1 MHGAA
6 RAPPPGCGEG
16 VAEVVGHRNAR
27 SLGGIRA
34 ALRTVAPSPQ
44 AAIALQCRNASCSR
58 TTSLMPVVGPEHS
71 GQRKQQGKRE
81 TNAIGDHRG
90 EIAALVTRIS
100 SHASPGSASRRAVVG
115 SPTIRCLVYSRVV
128 FPVLVLQT
136 RVSIQ
141 SGRSCF
147 SICREP
153 QLDAGHPLASQQRWC
168 DQSYLPAICVAYRNH
183 QGTGRN
189 TASVNEFGYT
199 TC

>member
-1 MHGAA
+1 
-6 RAPPPGCGEG
+6 
-16 VAEVVGHRNAR
+16 
-27 SLGGIRA
+27 
-34 ALRTVAPSPQ
+34 
-44 AAIALQCRNASCSR
+44 
-58 TTSLMPVVGPEHS
+58 MPVVGPEHS

-100 SHASPGSASRRAVVG
+100 SHASPGVRLSACSRRC
-115 SPTIRCLVYSRVV
+115 STIRCLVYSRVV
-128 FPVLVLQT
+128 FQVLVLQT

-168 DQSYLPAICVAYRNH
+168 DESYHQRICVAIETH
-183 QGTGRN
+183 QGMSRI
-189 TASVNEFGYT
+189 TASAK
-199 TC
+199 